1 MVVDPSP
8 GELELSL
15 VALFAGW
22 AMADEVQR
30 RLAADGRP
38 DLRFSDGVVIQHVLA
53 GELTITQLA
62 GRMGVSQQ
70 AASKSVADMERRGL
84 LVRVPAPGDARARH
98 LRLTDAGHGAVTA
111 ARRLR
116 ADLDA
121 ELAAAFGAQRTAD
134 AQALL
139 AGIVA
144 RLGGSEAVR
153 GRRVR
158 PPG

>member
-1 MVVDPSP
+1 MHPSP
-8 GELELSL
+8 DELDLSL

-30 RLAADGRP
+30 RLAAEDWP

-53 GELTITQLA
+53 GELTITELA
-62 GRMGVSQQ
+62 GRMGVTQQ

-98 LRLTDAGHGAVTA
+98 LRLTATGQDSVAA

-121 ELAAAFGAQRTAD
+121 ELADAFGAQRVAD

-139 AGIVA
+139 AGVVD
-144 RLGGSEAVR
+144 RLGGSGAVR
-153 GRRVR
+153 ARRVR
-158 PPG
+158 PPV

>member
-1 MVVDPSP
+1 VDPSP
-8 GELELSL
+8 NELELSL

-30 RLAADGRP
+30 RLAAEGMP

-53 GELTITQLA
+53 GELTITALA
-62 GRMGVSQQ
+62 GRMGVTQQ

-84 LVRVPAPGDARARH
+84 LLRVPAPDDARARH
-98 LRLTDAGHGAVTA
+98 LRLTDAGHAAVAA

-121 ELAAAFGAQRTAD
+121 ELADAFGAQRVAD
-134 AQALL
+134 ARALL
-139 AGIVA
+139 AAVVD
-144 RLGGSEAVR
+144 RLGGSGAVR
-153 GRRVR
+153 ARRVR
-158 PPG
+158 PPA